1 MLELTPRERRFQ
13 RTQQAVLDAALEIIN
28 KQGVEALSIRAIAE
42 KIDYSPAGL
51 YEYYASK
58 EEIIGA
64 LCTQGLQHFAR
75 HLRSVD
81 KSLPP
86 EAYMIE
92 LGVAYVEFA
101 LKNPDFFLLMFTTA
115 PLVLPDFA
123 EHKPNVERAL
133 QDDDAFSIL
142 VRGVERCVDAGLF
155 YPQPNFG
162 VLEMARTAW
171 ALVHGIAM
179 LQLSA
184 LRELPFAFDQ
194 IRVALRIQFH
204 GMKLL
209 LL

>member
-1 MLELTPRERRFQ
+1 MTDLSPRERRFQ
-13 RTQQAVLDAALEIIN
+13 RTQQAILDAAREIIS

-51 YEYYASK
+51 YEYYGGK
-58 EEIIGA
+58 EEIIAA

-81 KSLPP
+81 KSLAP
-86 EAYMIE
+86 EAYMVE
-92 LGVAYVEFA
+92 LGVAYVDFA

-115 PLVLPDFA
+115 PLVLPDLA
-123 EHKPNVERAL
+123 EHKSDVGRGL

-142 VRGVERCVDAGLF
+142 LHGVERCVAAGLF
-155 YPQPNFG
+155 CPQPNYG

-171 ALVHGIAM
+171 ALAHGIAM

-204 GMKLL
+204 GMKLPAG
-209 LL
+209 